1 MDKVFGEAAKYYST
15 IVSGLWQVDG
25 TVGLGFRVFYAAE
38 SKVTKEAVNETL
50 RNARSTA
57 LMKFTLDDIVIT
69 DVFPKSSSTSA
80 RKLPLDFWEIALIL
94 GALLVLTLFTVIV
107 LLTVSRL
114 CSTCLPPHIH
124 TLYKGTGTEFG
135 KLEGFY
141 FRSRDNL
148 FPRSS
153 LCAVERP

>member
-114 CSTCLPPHIH
+114 CSTCLPPPH
-124 TLYKGTGTEFG
+124 THTHTIKGLGPSSENLRVSILGQEIISFPGPLYV
-135 KLEGFY
+135 
-141 FRSRDNL
+141 R
-148 FPRSS
+148 
-153 LCAVERP
+153 